1 MATWEIM
8 LGVEAISAGISL
20 GAVLMFMFHKEEVTE
35 DTAAMDYESGMNH
48 MLHA

>member
-20 GAVLMFMFHKEEVTE
+20 GTVLMFMFRKEGVTE
-35 DTAAMDYESGMNH
+35 DTAAMDYKSGMNH

>member
-20 GAVLMFMFHKEEVTE
+20 GAVLMFMFRKENEE
-35 DTAAMDYESGMNH
+35 NTAEAMDYESSMNH
-48 MLHA
+48 ILHA

>member
-20 GAVLMFMFHKEEVTE
+20 GAVLMFMFRKENEE
-35 DTAAMDYESGMNH
+35 DAAEAMDYESGMNH

>member
-20 GAVLMFMFHKEEVTE
+20 GAVLMFMFRKENEE
-35 DTAAMDYESGMNH
+35 NTAEAMDYESSINH
-48 MLHA
+48 ILNA

>member
-20 GAVLMFMFHKEEVTE
+20 GQCLCLCSARRRLQKILLLWI
-35 DTAAMDYESGMNH
+35 MN
-48 MLHA
+48 LA

>member
-20 GAVLMFMFHKEEVTE
+20 GAVLMFMFRKEVAE